1 MRKEALITKLVE
13 KHKIYESHPSYSK
26 LDEMSRKANNLYNQ
40 CIYFAKHSDN
50 LLEDLKLLDK
60 VMKSFPDEHDN
71 YRSFGYAVCA
81 QQVLRLFQQNLRSYF
96 AAINDYKKNP
106 SKYTGRPRFP
116 KFRKSG
122 ERFQVIFTNQSVKL
136 VNQTI
141 RVASKTFENKL
152 FIKLRTRS
160 AKKICQVVFAP
171 RNNYFLVYVI
181 YDTED
186 STISQRSNK
195 VAAIDIGLSN
205 LATVTFSEEDDP
217 ILYRSDLMKINH
229 DFNRI
234 TSNYVSILK
243 KTQNKDTSKRRKR
256 YSEKYSGLVEDR
268 LHKLSRAIIN
278 DLSHRG
284 VSTVIVGK
292 NTGQKINNKLKNF
305 VQVPLFR
312 LISMIKYKAELAGIT
327 FIQVNES
334 YTSGT
339 SFLDHELPTKEYY
352 DKSRRMYRGLFL
364 SNDSKRINAD
374 VNASF
379 QIMKKVY
386 REFTYT
392 NSVKYANPTVKTIC

>member
-1 MRKEALITKLVE
+1 MKLVE
-13 KHKIYESHPSYSK
+13 KHKIYKSHPSYSK
-26 LDEMSRKANNLYNQ
+26 LDDMSRKANNLYNQ
-40 CIYFAKHSDN
+40 CVYFAKHSDN
-50 LLEDLKLLDK
+50 LSEDLKNLDK
-60 VMKSFPDEHDN
+60 VMKSFPDAHDN
-71 YRSFGYAVCA
+71 YRSFGYARCA

-96 AAINDYKKNP
+96 AAISDYKKNP
-106 SKYTGRPRFP
+106 TKYTGRPCFP

-122 ERFQVIFTNQSVKL
+122 ERFQVIFTNQSAKL
-136 VNQTI
+136 VDRCVNI
-141 RVASKTFENKL
+141 ASRVFENKL
-152 FIKLRTRS
+152 VIKLRTRS
-160 AKKICQVVFAP
+160 AKKLCQVVFAP

-181 YDTED
+181 YEVNDP
-186 STISQRSNK
+186 TISQRSNK

-205 LATVTFSEEDDP
+205 LATVTFSEQDEP
-217 ILYRSDLMKINH
+217 ILYRSDLTKINH

-234 TSNYVSILK
+234 TANYVSILK

-268 LHKLSRAIIN
+268 LHKLSREIIN

-312 LISMIKYKAELAGIT
+312 LINMIKYKTELAGIA

-339 SFLDHELPTKEYY
+339 SFLDNELPTKEYY
-352 DKSRRMYRGLFL
+352 DKSRRKCRGLFL
-364 SNDSKRINAD
+364 SDNSRRINAD

-379 QIMKKVY
+379 QIMKKIN
-386 REFTYT
+386 EKFTYT
-392 NSVKYANPTVKTIC
+392 DSVKYANPIVKTIC

>member
-1 MRKEALITKLVE
+1 MKLVE
-13 KHKIYESHPSYSK
+13 KHKIYKSHPTYSK

-40 CIYFAKHSDN
+40 CVYFAKHSEN
-50 LLEDLKLLDK
+50 LLEDLKNLDK
-60 VMKSFPDEHDN
+60 VMKSFPNEHDN
-71 YRSFGYAVCA
+71 YRSFGHAKSA
-81 QQVLRLFQQNLRSYF
+81 QQVLRLFQQTLRSYF
-96 AAINDYKKNP
+96 AAIKDYKKNP

-122 ERFQVIFTNQSVKL
+122 DRFQVIFTNQSVKL

-141 RVASKTFENKL
+141 LVASKTFENKL
-152 FIKLRTRS
+152 SIKLRTHS
-160 AKKICQVVFAP
+160 AKKICQVVFSP
-171 RNNYFLVYVI
+171 RNNYFLVYII
-181 YDTED
+181 YEADPIMSKNTD
-186 STISQRSNK
+186 K
-195 VAAIDIGLSN
+195 LAAIDIGLSN

-217 ILYRSDLMKINH
+217 ILYRSDLTKINH
-229 DFNRI
+229 DFNRL

-256 YSEKYSGLVEDR
+256 YSEKYSGLIEDR
-268 LHKLSRAIIN
+268 LHKLSRAIVN

-292 NTGQKINNKLKNF
+292 NTGQKIGNRLKNF

-312 LISMIKYKAELAGIT
+312 LIEMIKYKAELAGIT

-339 SFLDHELPTKEYY
+339 SFLDDELPTKEFY
-352 DKSRRMYRGLFL
+352 DKSRRKFRGLFL
-364 SNDSKRINAD
+364 SNNSKRINAD

-379 QIMKKVY
+379 QIMKKIY
-386 REFTYT
+386 KDFAY
-392 NSVKYANPTVKTIC
+392 NDSVKYANPIVKTIC

>member
-1 MRKEALITKLVE
+1 
-13 KHKIYESHPSYSK
+13 
-26 LDEMSRKANNLYNQ
+26 
-40 CIYFAKHSDN
+40 
-50 LLEDLKLLDK
+50 
-60 VMKSFPDEHDN
+60 MKSFPDEYDN
-71 YRSFGYAVCA
+71 YRSLGYAACA

-96 AAINDYKKNP
+96 ASIKDYKKN
-106 SKYTGRPRFP
+106 STKYTGRPRFP

-122 ERFQVIFTNQSVKL
+122 ERFQVIFTNQTAKL
-136 VNQTI
+136 SDRTI
-141 RVASKTFENKL
+141 RVAPRAFENKL
-152 FIKLRTRS
+152 SIKLRTNS
-160 AKKICQVVFAP
+160 IKKICQVVFAP
-171 RNNYFLVYVI
+171 RNDYFLVYVI
-181 YDTED
+181 YEADPIMPKNT
-186 STISQRSNK
+186 NK
-195 VAAIDIGLSN
+195 IAAIDIGLSN

-243 KTQNKDTSKRRKR
+243 KTQNQDTSKRRKR
-256 YSEKYSGLVEDR
+256 YSEKYSGLIEDR
-268 LHKLSRAIIN
+268 LHKISREIIN

-312 LISMIKYKAELAGIT
+312 LITMIKYKAELAGIT

-339 SFLDHELPTKEYY
+339 SFLDNESPTKEYY
-352 DKSRRMYRGLFL
+352 DKSRRKCRGLFL
-364 SNDSKRINAD
+364 SNNSKRINAD

-386 REFTYT
+386 TEFAYA
-392 NSVKYANPTVKTIC
+392 NSVKYANPIVKTIC

>member
-1 MRKEALITKLVE
+1 MKLVE
-13 KHKIYESHPSYSK
+13 KHKIYKSHPMYSK
-26 LDEMSRKANNLYNQ
+26 LDDMSKKANNLYNQ
-40 CIYFAKHSDN
+40 CVYFVKNSEN
-50 LLEDLKLLDK
+50 LSEDLKNLDK
-60 VMKSFPDEHDN
+60 VMKSFPDEYDN
-71 YRSFGYAVCA
+71 YRSLGYVQCA
-81 QQVLRLFQQNLRSYF
+81 QQILRVFHQNLRSYF
-96 AAINDYKKNP
+96 AKIKDYKKN
-106 SKYTGRPRFP
+106 STKYTKRPRFP

-122 ERFQVIFTNQSVKL
+122 DRFLVIFTNQAAKL
-136 VNQTI
+136 TGQTI
-141 RVASKTFENKL
+141 TIAPKTFENKL
-152 FIKLRTRS
+152 SIRLRTTS

-171 RNNYFLVYVI
+171 RNDYFLVCVI
-181 YDTED
+181 YDTVD
-186 STISQRSNK
+186 AIVSQTSNK
-195 VAAIDIGLSN
+195 TAAVDIGLSN

-243 KTQNKDTSKRRKR
+243 KTQNKYTSKRRKR
-256 YSEKYSGLVEDR
+256 YSEKYSGLIEDR

-284 VSTVIVGK
+284 VSTIIVGK
-292 NTGQKINNKLKNF
+292 NTGQKINCKLKNF

-312 LISMIKYKAELAGIT
+312 LINMIKYKAELAGIT

-339 SFLDHELPTKEYY
+339 SFLDNELPIKEFYNNN
-352 DKSRRMYRGLFL
+352 RRKYRGLFL

-379 QIMKKVY
+379 QIMKKIDEKFAY
-386 REFTYT
+386 
-392 NSVKYANPTVKTIC
+392 NDSVKYANPIVKTIC

>member
-1 MRKEALITKLVE
+1 MKLVE
-13 KHKIYESHPSYSK
+13 KHKIYKSHPSYSK

-40 CIYFAKHSDN
+40 CVYFAKHSDN
-50 LLEDLKLLDK
+50 LSEDLKNLDK
-60 VMKSFPDEHDN
+60 IMKSFSDEYDN
-71 YRSFGYAVCA
+71 YRSLGYVRCA

-96 AAINDYKKNP
+96 ASIKDYKKNP
-106 SKYTGRPRFP
+106 AKYTGRPRFL

-136 VNQTI
+136 DDQVVSI
-141 RVASKTFENKL
+141 APRTFENTL
-152 FIKLRTRS
+152 SIKLRTRS
-160 AKKICQVVFAP
+160 AKKICQAVFTP

-181 YDTED
+181 YEADPIMSKNT
-186 STISQRSNK
+186 NK
-195 VAAIDIGLSN
+195 IAAIDVGLSN

-217 ILYRSDLMKINH
+217 ILYRSDLTKINH

-256 YSEKYSGLVEDR
+256 YSEKYSGLIEDR
-268 LHKLSRAIIN
+268 LHKISREIIN

-292 NTGQKINNKLKNF
+292 NTGQKINSKLKNF

-312 LISMIKYKAELAGIT
+312 LINMIKYKAELAGIT
-327 FIQVNES
+327 FIQAEES

-339 SFLDHELPTKEYY
+339 SFLDNELPTKEFY
-352 DKSRRMYRGLFL
+352 DKSRRKYRGLFL
-364 SNDSKRINAD
+364 SNNSKRINAD

-386 REFTYT
+386 KEFMHTD
-392 NSVKYANPTVKTIC
+392 SIKYANPIVKTIC